1 MRAADLRA
9 ITSCKSARVMLT
21 FTPRF
26 EGTNPFFGK
35 KLSDVDADVF
45 SLDEIIPVRELDM
58 ILNQTLRYL
67 ESFVSL
73 V

>member
-1 MRAADLRA
+1 
-9 ITSCKSARVMLT
+9 MLT

-26 EGTNPFFGK
+26 EGTNPFFVK

-45 SLDEIIPVRELDM
+45 SLDEISPVCGLDM

-67 ESFVSL
+67 ESFVKL